1 MGPHATATPPGGAAA
16 PRELL
21 TGTSRLQAAEAA
33 LARLRQRIGMRRQFA
48 DGQVDAVTI
57 GLSDLRGE
65 MTADIERA
73 TRALELVAMRH
84 ERLQAL
90 HAVGA
95 VAAPAVREALGEVR
109 EAELHLE
116 LARTQLA
123 LIERRLDEGTGT
135 SRPGDP

>member
-1 MGPHATATPPGGAAA
+1 MTPVPQ
-16 PRELL
+16 
-21 TGTSRLQAAEAA
+21 S
-33 LARLRQRIGMRRQFA
+33 
-48 DGQVDAVTI
+48 
-57 GLSDLRGE
+57 E

-109 EAELHLE
+109 EAELHLVE
-116 LARTQLA
+116 LARTQLE

>member
-1 MGPHATATPPGGAAA
+1 MTPVPQ
-16 PRELL
+16 
-21 TGTSRLQAAEAA
+21 S
-33 LARLRQRIGMRRQFA
+33 
-48 DGQVDAVTI
+48 
-57 GLSDLRGE
+57 E

-116 LARTQLA
+116 LARTQLE

>member
-1 MGPHATATPPGGAAA
+1 
-16 PRELL
+16 
-21 TGTSRLQAAEAA
+21 
-33 LARLRQRIGMRRQFA
+33 
-48 DGQVDAVTI
+48 
-57 GLSDLRGE
+57 
-65 MTADIERA
+65 
-73 TRALELVAMRH
+73 MRH

-95 VAAPAVREALGEVR
+95 VAAPAVREAPGEVR

-116 LARTQLA
+116 LARTQLE